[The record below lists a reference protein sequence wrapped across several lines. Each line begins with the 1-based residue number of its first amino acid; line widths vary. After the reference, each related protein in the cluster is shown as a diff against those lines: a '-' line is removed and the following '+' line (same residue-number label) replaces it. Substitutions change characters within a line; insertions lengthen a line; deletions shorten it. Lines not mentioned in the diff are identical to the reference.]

1 MINLAADPLT
11 GDWVSL
17 ADARQERPLTAP
29 GQSTCPFCPGPSS
42 EVGSPPFH
50 VAVFPNRYP
59 VFDGPGAAEVVVYS
73 PRHHDDLGYLTPAH
87 ARLVWEVWRDRSQ
100 ALAARPDVETVFV
113 FENRGRRIG
122 ATIDHPH
129 GQIYGYPYVPPRLA
143 QEHRALHRACL
154 LCELKPW
161 ALIIAESPHWQL
173 AVPQAMRMPY
183 QSVLVPRRHLDGLG
197 ALSREELAN
206 GAAMLQQ
213 AYRGYDHLMGFRAS
227 LAMGVHQAARGH
239 LRLECLP
246 IERGQMR
253 QKYLA
258 ASELVMGAFVT
269 DIPATV
275 AANRLA
281 AALRAASRP
290 PACSRDLADLTDL
303 TDLKEPES

>member
-17 ADARQERPLTAP
+17 ADARQQRPLTAP
-29 GQSTCPFCPGPSS
+29 GESGCPFCPGPAS
-42 EVGSPPFH
+42 EVGSAPFH

-59 VFDGPGAAEVVVYS
+59 VFDQPGAAEVVVYS
-73 PRHHDDLGYLTPAH
+73 PRHDDDLGYVTPTH
-87 ARLVWEVWRDRSQ
+87 ARLVWEVWRDRTQ

-143 QEHRALHRACL
+143 QEQRVPQATCL
-154 LCELKPW
+154 LCEMAPW
-161 ALIIAESPHWQL
+161 AHIIAQSAHWQL

-183 QSVLVPRRHLDGLG
+183 QVLLVPRRHRGGLL

-213 AYRGYDHLMGFRAS
+213 AYRAYDRLMGFRAS
-227 LAMGVHQAARGH
+227 LALGVHQAGGH

-258 ASELVMGAFVT
+258 ASELAMGAFVA
-269 DIPATV
+269 DIPATR
-275 AANRLA
+275 AAERLA
-281 AALRAASRP
+281 AAFDAESHP
-290 PACSRDLADLTDL
+290 PSPSGPGRI
-303 TDLKEPES
+303 